1 MLDLVKKDPA
11 AIAEAGYE
19 FTLTLPDGTE
29 TDAKVKVRG
38 SSAPAVRAHAKR
50 VYNEM
55 QMRIQA
61 ARKRG
66 KEPEEISIEEAEQMA
81 AKNAAVRVIGWSGV
95 GENGKEIEF
104 TPAEAERL
112 FAKYPFF
119 REQVMEESED
129 LHNFRFD

>member
-81 AKNAAVRVIGWSGV
+81 AKNASVRVIGWSGV

-104 TPAEAERL
+104 TTAEAERL